1 MPLIDSAGLFAAALS
16 SNSYDTAAQVVVG
29 TDFYVTVNE
38 EKFTTDTYEF
48 RFGIDNGF
56 GTEMM
61 ITVPIGR
68 SSTITNAQN
77 ESIPYK
83 IGSIS
88 FYVDNDLFPGTV
100 SFPVFTP
107 VNVLEDLDANVIAA
121 TRNVANVA
129 LDSWS

>member
-16 SNSYDTAAQVVVG
+16 SNSYDTAGQVVVG

-77 ESIPYK
+77 ESIPYHFMLK
-83 IGSIS
+83 MIC
-88 FYVDNDLFPGTV
+88 FLVQYHFLCLPQLMF
-100 SFPVFTP
+100 
-107 VNVLEDLDANVIAA
+107 
-121 TRNVANVA
+121 
-129 LDSWS
+129 